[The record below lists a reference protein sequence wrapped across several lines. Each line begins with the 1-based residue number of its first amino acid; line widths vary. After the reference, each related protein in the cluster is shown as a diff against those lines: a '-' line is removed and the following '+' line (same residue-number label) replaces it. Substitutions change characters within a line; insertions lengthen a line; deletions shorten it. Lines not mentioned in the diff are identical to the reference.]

1 MKIDKYKRARKIVKG
16 IDKDPE
22 KYLIIHYS
30 CESFYDITDGKTPR
44 ITAIAVRYYETGQ
57 TDIFSIHK
65 TAEKK
70 GISLNDIDSKYD
82 MLEKEMLKEFF
93 DFVKQHSAYKW
104 LHWNMRDINYG
115 FKAIEHRY
123 EVLKGKPYILQ
134 DENKI
139 DISRLL
145 IDLYGVGYISHP
157 RLPKLMDKNN
167 IRPKDFLEGGDEAI
181 AFQNKEYIKL
191 HQSTLRKVDVLSNIV
206 DRCANNTLK
215 TNAKFIEKYGLTPQG
230 IYYMIKDNWV
240 AQLLVWAFSM
250 VASGFVGVII
260 TNLMNK

>member
-1 MKIDKYKRARKIVKG
+1 MAFARLIT
-16 IDKDPE
+16 E
-22 KYLIIHYS
+22 KYLIINYS
-30 CESFYDITDGKTPR
+30 FESFYDIADGKTPR

-57 TDIFSIHK
+57 SDIFSIHK

-70 GISLNDIDSKYD
+70 GISLDDIDSKYD

-93 DFVKQHSAYKW
+93 DFAKQHSSYKW

-157 RLPKLMDKNN
+157 RLPKLMDKIIYVPKIFLKAEMTQLHFRIKN
-167 IRPKDFLEGGDEAI
+167 I
-181 AFQNKEYIKL
+181 
-191 HQSTLRKVDVLSNIV
+191 
-206 DRCANNTLK
+206 
-215 TNAKFIEKYGLTPQG
+215 
-230 IYYMIKDNWV
+230 
-240 AQLLVWAFSM
+240 
-250 VASGFVGVII
+250 
-260 TNLMNK
+260 